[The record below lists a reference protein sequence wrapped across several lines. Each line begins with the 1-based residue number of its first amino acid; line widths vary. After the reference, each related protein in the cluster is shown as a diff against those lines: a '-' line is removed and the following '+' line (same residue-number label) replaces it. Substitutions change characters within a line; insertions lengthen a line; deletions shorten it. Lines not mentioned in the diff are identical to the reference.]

1 MLVPNIG
8 QGKIALV
15 ALQEMY
21 CKRRP
26 RLEVIIVEPLIDK
39 STRLQWLS
47 KLNPKQ
53 DTYQK
58 FKDKFIKGEYK
69 K

>member
-8 QGKIALV
+8 QGKV
-15 ALQEMY
+15 ALDALLNMY

-39 STRLQWLS
+39 STRLQWLA

-58 FKDKFIKGEYK
+58 FKEKFIKGENK

>member
-1 MLVPNIG
+1 MLVPNIK
-8 QGKIALV
+8 QGKIALE

-21 CKRRP
+21 CRRAP
-26 RLEVIIVEPLIDK
+26 KLEVIIVEPLIDR
-39 STRLQWLS
+39 SIRLQWLA
-47 KLNPKQ
+47 KLNPEQ

-58 FKDKFIKGEYK
+58 FKENFIKGENK

>member
-1 MLVPNIG
+1 
-8 QGKIALV
+8 
-15 ALQEMY
+15 MY
-21 CKRRP
+21 CKRAP

-39 STRLQWLS
+39 STRLQWLA

-58 FKDKFIKGEYK
+58 FKEKFIKGENK

>member
-1 MLVPNIG
+1 MLVPSIG
-8 QGKIALV
+8 QGKV
-15 ALQEMY
+15 ALEVLLERY
-21 CKRRP
+21 KKSVP
-26 RLEVIIVEPLIDK
+26 RLEVSIIEPLITKDI
-39 STRLQWLS
+39 RLQWLA

-58 FKDKFIKGEYK
+58 FKEKFIKGENK

>member
-1 MLVPNIG
+1 MLVPSIG
-8 QGKIALV
+8 QGKV
-15 ALQEMY
+15 ALDALLSMY

-39 STRLQWLS
+39 STRLQWLA

-58 FKDKFIKGEYK
+58 FKEKFIKGENK